1 MEKNYIPTIH
11 KMCCIMAGYYDYV
24 LGVIPLALFGITG
37 SLSLFGL
44 ALNVAVPLA
53 AGVAVL
59 VIGHAMFLKP
69 PVPRAVSETATPHA
83 RTINAD

>member
-1 MEKNYIPTIH
+1 MP
-11 KMCCIMAGYYDYV
+11 GYYDYV

-44 ALNVAVPLA
+44 ALTEAVPLA

-69 PVPRAVSETATPHA
+69 PVPATTAAETPTPHS